1 MKPHRSVALLFCGVA
16 TVLPSAARAGN
27 GTAAAA
33 PAAAAADAS
42 GLDADSPLEVQL
54 GVTFVPASVD
64 ALSASGT
71 SPAVAVN
78 GAAIGFMTA
87 FDLLLRPNV
96 FVGVAPGARY
106 FVAGPA
112 STARSPTRPSN
123 EFDLRLR
130 LGMRARVGDRFHLY
144 AYLAPGY
151 SITSWLPVGTVQGP
165 VVGLHG
171 GARRDVARAVFLTI
185 EIGYDVSLQRGA
197 VDRTDASFRR
207 GSLQLATGVGV
218 RFP

>member
-16 TVLPSAARAGN
+16 AVLPTAARAGD
-27 GTAAAA
+27 GRAAVAPTAA
-33 PAAAAADAS
+33 PDGS
-42 GLDADSPLEVQL
+42 GLDAAIPVEMQL
-54 GVTFVPASVD
+54 GVSFVPASVD
-64 ALSASGT
+64 SVSPRGT
-71 SPAVAVN
+71 SPAVAAN
-78 GAAIGFMTA
+78 RAAIGFMTA

-112 STARSPTRPSN
+112 STTRSPARPSN

-130 LGMRARVGDRFHLY
+130 LGMRARIGDRSHLY
-144 AYLAPGY
+144 GYLSPGY
-151 SITSWLPVGTVQGP
+151 SIASWLPVGTVLGP

-171 GARRDVARAVFLTI
+171 GARRDVGRAVFLTI

-197 VDRTDASFRR
+197 VDRTDASVRR
-207 GSLQLATGVGV
+207 GSLQLAMGAGV